1 MLFSLL
7 AATGLRGVFALRG
20 TGFGPN
26 RCGLL
31 RGTVFAHE
39 KTAKAY
45 MHFPLR
51 MKFAIVTATAT
62 ALLIAFMAPV
72 HVPTF
77 EATVVNWRLELFI
90 TSTAQAAELS
100 DAQLRSRYQ
109 KLSSINRTASNE
121 IPVDATLLRQA
132 QRRKFQT
139 MADI

>member
-77 EATVVNWRLELFI
+77 EATVVNWRDSSSLL
-90 TSTAQAAELS
+90 QAR
-100 DAQLRSRYQ
+100 LRPRSYPMR
-109 KLSSINRTASNE
+109 SSG
-121 IPVDATLLRQA
+121 
-132 QRRKFQT
+132 
-139 MADI
+139 ADIKS